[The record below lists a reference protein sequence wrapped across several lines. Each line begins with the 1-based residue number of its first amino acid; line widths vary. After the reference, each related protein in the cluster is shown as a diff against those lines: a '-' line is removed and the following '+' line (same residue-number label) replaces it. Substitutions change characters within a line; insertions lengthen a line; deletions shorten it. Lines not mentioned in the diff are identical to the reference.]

1 MNQHSYKV
9 LEFYK
14 LKELLTKYAITD
26 EAAHRLIELEPF
38 NDINKLKRELETTLH
53 YFEFSKYDGGA
64 ELSGIRNIEDYIK
77 KTSLVGTYLAPEELF
92 FIKKN
97 INRKLLLKE

>member
-1 MNQHSYKV
+1 MIYGDWDMGRQQKNYISTPGIG
-9 LEFYK
+9 L
-14 LKELLTKYAITD
+14 
-26 EAAHRLIELEPF
+26 R
-38 NDINKLKRELETTLH
+38 NKLKRELETTLH

-97 INRKLLLKE
+97 ITSFYIC